1 MNIRILIIHKS
12 AIIAEGLQRLLQNS
26 SLQLHDHLRMF
37 NDPADITV
45 HNGSNYIFITSSALF
60 QTLYKIHLI
69 NFTEANYRFVEC
81 IAESTTLRDN
91 LSSDAIY
98 LDDSQNQI
106 IEKVRNCINSFNPEK
121 SNAISSLTERETEVL
136 KLVSLGNASKEI
148 ADKLNI
154 STHTV
159 ITHRKNITEKLG
171 IKSISGL
178 TVYAIL
184 NKIIDTDELSIDD
197 LI

>member
-69 NFTEANYRFVEC
+69 NFAEANYRFIEC
-81 IAESTTLRDN
+81 NADSTIHSDN
-91 LSSDAIY
+91 SSSDAIY

>member
-1 MNIRILIIHKS
+1 MIIHHS
-12 AIIAEGLQRLLQNS
+12 VILAEGLYKLLQNS
-26 SLQLHDHLRMF
+26 SLQLHDHLRIYS
-37 NDPADITV
+37 DPQSISLQSST
-45 HNGSNYIFITSSALF
+45 NYVFVASPFAF
-60 QTLYKIHLI
+60 HKLYNQHLI
-69 NFTEANYRFVEC
+69 SLPESNYRFLQL
-81 IAESTTLRDN
+81 ITDTQTQKESLAFD
-91 LSSDAIY
+91 SIH
-98 LDDSQNQI
+98 LDDTHHKI
-106 IEKVRNCINSFNPEK
+106 VEKIRSAINSFNHEK
-121 SNAISSLTERETEVL
+121 IPLLASLTDRETEIL
-136 KLVSLGNASKEI
+136 KLVSLGNANKEI

-159 ITHRKNITEKLG
+159 VTHRKNITEKLG

>member
-69 NFTEANYRFVEC
+69 NFTEANYRFIEC
-81 IAESTTLRDN
+81 NADSTTLRDK

-136 KLVSLGNASKEI
+136 KLVSLGHASKEI

-184 NKIIDTDELSIDD
+184 NKIIDTNELSIDD

>member
-1 MNIRILIIHKS
+1 MNIRILIIHQS

-37 NDPADITV
+37 NNPADITV
-45 HNGSNYIFITSSALF
+45 HKGSNYIFISSTAFF
-60 QTLYKIHLI
+60 QTLYKIALI
-69 NFTEANYRFVEC
+69 NRPEASYRFVQL
-81 IAESTTLRDN
+81 ITDPTAPKDN
-91 LSSDAIY
+91 SSSHTIF
-98 LDDSQNQI
+98 LDDSQSLI
-106 IEKVRNCINSFNPEK
+106 IEKVRNCINSFSPEK
-121 SNAISSLTERETEVL
+121 TNAVSSLTERETEVL

>member
-1 MNIRILIIHKS
+1 MNIRILIIHQS
-12 AIIAEGLQRLLQNS
+12 AIIAEGLQRVLQNS

-37 NDPADITV
+37 DNPADITV
-45 HNGSNYIFITSSALF
+45 HKGSNYIFMSSTAF
-60 QTLYKIHLI
+60 FHTLYKIDLI
-69 NFTEANYRFVEC
+69 NRPEASYRF
-81 IAESTTLRDN
+81 IQLITDPTTLKDN
-91 LSSDAIY
+91 SSSDTIF
-98 LDDSQNQI
+98 LDDSQSLI
-106 IEKVRNCINSFNPEK
+106 IEKVRNCINSFSPDK
-121 SNAISSLTERETEVL
+121 SNAVSSLTERETEVL

>member
-1 MNIRILIIHKS
+1 MNIRILIIHQS
-12 AIIAEGLQRLLQNS
+12 AIVAEGLQRLLHNS
-26 SLQLHDHLRMF
+26 SLQLHDHLRIF
-37 NDPADITV
+37 HDPADITI
-45 HNGSNYIFITSSALF
+45 HDGSNYIFITSSALF
-60 QTLYKIHLI
+60 QNLYKIHLI

-81 IAESTTLRDN
+81 ITENTSLRDT
-91 LSSDAIY
+91 SSSAAIY

-106 IEKVRNCINSFNPEK
+106 IDKVRNSINSFNTVK
-121 SNAISSLTERETEVL
+121 NAPVSSLTERETEVL
-136 KLVSLGNASKEI
+136 KLVSLGHASKEI

>member
-1 MNIRILIIHKS
+1 MKALLLSDFECDGIIH
-12 AIIAEGLQRLLQNS
+12 
-26 SLQLHDHLRMF
+26 
-37 NDPADITV
+37 
-45 HNGSNYIFITSSALF
+45 
-60 QTLYKIHLI
+60 
-69 NFTEANYRFVEC
+69 
-81 IAESTTLRDN
+81 
-91 LSSDAIY
+91 
-98 LDDSQNQI
+98 LDETPNQI
-106 IEKVRNCINSFNPEK
+106 VDKIRCATNSFLPEK
-121 SNAISSLTERETEVL
+121 TTVIGTLTERETEIL
-136 KLVSLGNASKEI
+136 KLVALGNASKEI

-184 NKIIDTDELSIDD
+184 NKIIDTNELSIDD

>member
-1 MNIRILIIHKS
+1 MNTRVLIIHQS
-12 AIIAEGLQRLLQNS
+12 AIIAEGLMQILQNS
-26 SLQLHDHLRMF
+26 TLQLHDHLRSF
-37 NDPADITV
+37 ADPENINIHT
-45 HNGSNYIFITSSALF
+45 GSNYVFITTYGIYRELLKNRLTSIPESSFRLIELVHDEACHH
-60 QTLYKIHLI
+60 QTS
-69 NFTEANYRFVEC
+69 
-81 IAESTTLRDN
+81 ESETIWLH
-91 LSSDAIY
+91 
-98 LDDSQNQI
+98 DDQNQI
-106 IEKVRNCINSFNPEK
+106 VEKVRAVINSFQPEK
-121 SNAISSLTERETEVL
+121 NTSLAALTDRETEIL
-136 KLVSLGNASKEI
+136 KLVALGNANKEM

-159 ITHRKNITEKLG
+159 VTHRKNITEKLG

>member
-1 MNIRILIIHKS
+1 MNIRILIIHQS
-12 AIIAEGLQRLLQNS
+12 AIVAEGLQRLLHNS
-26 SLQLHDHLRMF
+26 SLQLHDHLRVF
-37 NDPADITV
+37 NNPADITIQ
-45 HNGSNYIFITSSALF
+45 NGLNYVFISSSEFF
-60 QTLYKIHLI
+60 QILYKIDLI
-69 NFTEANYRFVEC
+69 NRQETSYRFIQIITEPDPVK
-81 IAESTTLRDN
+81 DN
-91 LSSDAIY
+91 SNSIF
-98 LDDSQNQI
+98 LDNTQNQI
-106 IEKVRNCINSFNPEK
+106 VEKVRNCINSFNTEK
-121 SNAISSLTERETEVL
+121 SNIINSLTERETEVL

>member
-1 MNIRILIIHKS
+1 MNTRVLIIHQS
-12 AIIAEGLQRLLQNS
+12 AIIAEGLQKLLQHS
-26 SLQLHDHLRMF
+26 SLQLHDHLRIYM
-37 NDPADITV
+37 DPAEINLQPAT
-45 HNGSNYIFITSSALF
+45 NYIFISTDELF
-60 QTLYKIHLI
+60 QKLYSFQLIH
-69 NFTEANYRFVEC
+69 FPEANYRFIKLINESPAISDFEC
-81 IAESTTLRDN
+81 DGI
-91 LSSDAIY
+91 IH
-98 LDDSQNQI
+98 LDETPNQI
-106 IEKVRNCINSFNPEK
+106 VDKIRCATNSFLPEK
-121 SNAISSLTERETEVL
+121 TTVIGTLTERETEIL
-136 KLVSLGNASKEI
+136 KLVALGNASKEI

-184 NKIIDTDELSIDD
+184 NKIIDTNELSIDD

>member
-1 MNIRILIIHKS
+1 MTTRVLIVHHS
-12 AIIAEGLQRLLQNS
+12 AIVSEGLYRLLQNS
-26 SLQLHDHLRMF
+26 SLQLHDMVRMF
-37 NDPADITV
+37 NNPADINI
-45 HNGSNYIFITSSALF
+45 HGGSNYIFITSLSFYHSLHKNQLTGF
-60 QTLYKIHLI
+60 PET
-69 NFTEANYRFVEC
+69 NYRLIELNTDDIVNLPVQND
-81 IAESTTLRDN
+81 ST
-91 LSSDAIY
+91 IY
-98 LDDSQNQI
+98 LNDTHTQI
-106 IEKVRNCINSFNPEK
+106 IEKIRNTINSFQQEK
-121 SNAISSLTERETEVL
+121 NSATASLTDRETEVL
-136 KLVSLGNASKEI
+136 KLVALGNASKEI

-184 NKIIDTDELSIDD
+184 NKIIDTNELSIDD

>member
-1 MNIRILIIHKS
+1 MNIRILIIHQS
-12 AIIAEGLQRLLQNS
+12 TIIAEGLQRVLQNS

-37 NDPADITV
+37 DNPADITV
-45 HNGSNYIFITSSALF
+45 HKGSNYIFISNTTF
-60 QTLYKIHLI
+60 FHTLYKIDLI
-69 NFTEANYRFVEC
+69 NRPKSSYRF
-81 IAESTTLRDN
+81 IQLITDLTTPIDN
-91 LSSDAIY
+91 ACSHTIF
-98 LDDSQNQI
+98 LDDSQSLI
-106 IEKVRNCINSFNPEK
+106 IEKVRNCINSFSPEK
-121 SNAISSLTERETEVL
+121 SNTLSSLTERETEVL

-171 IKSISGL
+171 IRSISGL

>member
-1 MNIRILIIHKS
+1 MNIRILIIHQS

-37 NDPADITV
+37 NNPADITV
-45 HNGSNYIFITSSALF
+45 HKGSNYIFISSTAFF
-60 QTLYKIHLI
+60 QTLYKIDLI
-69 NFTEANYRFVEC
+69 NRPEAGYRF
-81 IAESTTLRDN
+81 IQLITDPTALKDN
-91 LSSDAIY
+91 SSSDTIF
-98 LDDSQNQI
+98 LDDSQSLI
-106 IEKVRNCINSFNPEK
+106 IEKVRNCINSFSPEK
-121 SNAISSLTERETEVL
+121 SNAVSSLTERETEVL

>member
-1 MNIRILIIHKS
+1 MNTRVLIIHQS
-12 AIIAEGLQRLLQNS
+12 VIIAEGLQKLLQNS
-26 SLQLHDHLRMF
+26 PLQLHDHLRIYM
-37 NDPADITV
+37 DPSEINLHPAT
-45 HNGSNYIFITSSALF
+45 NYIFITSDILF
-60 QTLYKIHLI
+60 QKLYNTQLIHL
-69 NFTEANYRFVEC
+69 NMANYRFIKLINEVQDENKFTGNET
-81 IAESTTLRDN
+81 IH
-91 LSSDAIY
+91 
-98 LDDSQNQI
+98 LDETQNQI
-106 IEKVRNCINSFNPEK
+106 VDKIRFAVNSFLPEK
-121 SNAISSLTERETEVL
+121 TSVLGTLTERETEIL
-136 KLVSLGNASKEI
+136 KLVALGNASKEI

-184 NKIIDTDELSIDD
+184 NKIIDTNELSIDD

>member
-1 MNIRILIIHKS
+1 MNTRVLIIHQS
-12 AIIAEGLQRLLQNS
+12 TIVAEGLQQILQNS
-26 SLQLHDHLRMF
+26 GLQLHDHLRVF
-37 NDPADITV
+37 NNPANVNI
-45 HNGSNYIFITSSALF
+45 HQGSNYVFIASLSLF
-60 QTLYKIHLI
+60 QSLFNIHLRNIPGVNYKFIQLITDQQNETEETNTTSIYI
-69 NFTEANYRFVEC
+69 NDTH
-81 IAESTTLRDN
+81 
-91 LSSDAIY
+91 
-98 LDDSQNQI
+98 NQI
-106 IEKVRNCINSFNPEK
+106 VEKTKTAIHSFTPEK
-121 SNAISSLTERETEVL
+121 ITPTLSLTERETEVL

>member
-1 MNIRILIIHKS
+1 MNIRVLIIHQS
-12 AIIAEGLQRLLQNS
+12 AIVAEGLQRLLQNS

-37 NDPADITV
+37 NNPADITIQS
-45 HNGSNYIFITSSALF
+45 GSNYIFISSSAF
-60 QTLYKIHLI
+60 FHTLYNNQLI
-69 NFTEANYRFVEC
+69 NLNESGYRFIQLVT
-81 IAESTTLRDN
+81 ESETLRDINNAEVIN
-91 LSSDAIY
+91 LN
-98 LDDSQNQI
+98 DSQSQI
-106 IEKVRNCINSFNPEK
+106 IEKVRNSINSFSPEK
-121 SNAISSLTERETEVL
+121 NNSVSSLTERETEVL

>member
-1 MNIRILIIHKS
+1 MNIRVLIIHQS
-12 AIIAEGLQRLLQNS
+12 AIVAEGLQKLIQNS
-26 SLQLHDHLRMF
+26 SLQLHDHLRVF
-37 NDPADITV
+37 NNPADITV
-45 HNGSNYIFITSSALF
+45 HNGSNYIFISSTPFF
-60 QTLYKIHLI
+60 QTLYKNDLI
-69 NFTEANYRFVEC
+69 NRPEASYRF
-81 IAESTTLRDN
+81 IQILTESTTQED
-91 LSSDAIY
+91 SSGSDAIY
-98 LDDSQNQI
+98 LDDSHIQI
-106 IEKVRNCINSFNPEK
+106 IEKVRNSINSFNPEK
-121 SNAISSLTERETEVL
+121 SNAVNSLTERETEVL

-184 NKIIDTDELSIDD
+184 NKIIDTDELSIND

>member
-1 MNIRILIIHKS
+1 MNIRILIIHQS
-12 AIIAEGLQRLLQNS
+12 AIVAEGLQRLLHNS
-26 SLQLHDHLRMF
+26 SLQLHDHLRVF
-37 NDPADITV
+37 NNPADITIQ
-45 HNGSNYIFITSSALF
+45 NGLNYVFISSSEFF
-60 QTLYKIHLI
+60 QTLYKIDLI
-69 NFTEANYRFVEC
+69 NRQETSYRFIQVITEPDPVK
-81 IAESTTLRDN
+81 DN
-91 LSSDAIY
+91 SNSIF
-98 LDDSQNQI
+98 LDDTQNQI
-106 IEKVRNCINSFNPEK
+106 VEKVRNCINSFNTEK
-121 SNAISSLTERETEVL
+121 SNIINSLTERETEVL

>member
-1 MNIRILIIHKS
+1 MNIRILIIHQS

-37 NDPADITV
+37 ADPSDITV
-45 HNGSNYIFITSSALF
+45 HNGSNYIFITTSALF
-60 QTLYKIHLI
+60 SNLYKAHLI
-69 NFTEANYRFVEC
+69 SIAEANYRFIEC
-81 IAESTTLRDN
+81 INESITQRD
-91 LSSDAIY
+91 SSGFDAIY
-98 LDDSQNQI
+98 LDDSQNHV
-106 IEKVRNCINSFNPEK
+106 IEKVRNTINSFNPEK
-121 SNAISSLTERETEVL
+121 SIAAGSLTERETEVL

-154 STHTV
+154 SPHTV

-184 NKIIDTDELSIDD
+184 NKIIDTDELSIND

>member
-1 MNIRILIIHKS
+1 MNTRVLIIHQS
-12 AIIAEGLQRLLQNS
+12 AIIAEGLQKLLQNS
-26 SLQLHDHLRMF
+26 SLQLHDHLRIYM
-37 NDPADITV
+37 DPSEINLQPAT
-45 HNGSNYIFITSSALF
+45 NYIFVTTDILF
-60 QTLYKIHLI
+60 QKLYNTQLIHF
-69 NFTEANYRFVEC
+69 NATNYRFIRLVNE
-81 IAESTTLRDN
+81 IREESN
-91 LSSDAIY
+91 FPVFESIH
-98 LDDSQNQI
+98 LDESQNMI
-106 IEKVRNCINSFNPEK
+106 TDKIRFSVNSFLPEK
-121 SNAISSLTERETEVL
+121 TSVLGTLTDRETEIL
-136 KLVSLGNASKEI
+136 KLVALGNASKEI

-184 NKIIDTDELSIDD
+184 NKIIDTNELSIDD

>member
-1 MNIRILIIHKS
+1 MNVRVIIIHQS
-12 AIIAEGLQRLLQNS
+12 TIIAEGLNRLLQNS
-26 SLQLHDHLRMF
+26 PLQLHDHLRMIS
-37 NDPADITV
+37 NPSDISL
-45 HNGSNYIFITSSALF
+45 HNGYKYIFITTSTQF
-60 QTLYKIHLI
+60 ENLYKMHLMH
-69 NFTEANYRFVEC
+69 FTETDYRFVQC
-81 IAESTTLRDN
+81 IH
-91 LSSDAIY
+91 DAATSRHHAASEVLFI
-98 LDDSQNQI
+98 DDSYNQVE
-106 IEKVRNCINSFNPEK
+106 EKIRNNINSFTQEK
-121 SNAISSLTERETEVL
+121 NAPMVSLTDRETEVL

-184 NKIIDTDELSIDD
+184 NKIIDTDELSVDD

>member
-1 MNIRILIIHKS
+1 MNTRVLIIHRS
-12 AIIAEGLQRLLQNS
+12 LIIAEGLEKILHNS
-26 SLQLHDHLRMF
+26 TLQLHDHLKIF
-37 NDPADITV
+37 DHPAGINL
-45 HNGSNYIFITSSALF
+45 HAGSNYIIISSYDFI
-60 QTLYKIHLI
+60 QHLL
-69 NFTEANYRFVEC
+69 NHQLKGLSKQNYRCFQIPTEFSNG
-81 IAESTTLRDN
+81 ISNQDTNT
-91 LSSDAIY
+91 IY
-98 LDDSQNQI
+98 LDYSHTQI
-106 IEKVRNCINSFNPEK
+106 IDKLRQAMNSFNPEK
-121 SNAISSLTERETEVL
+121 NSASLSLTEREIDVL

-154 STHTV
+154 SAHTV

>member
-1 MNIRILIIHKS
+1 MNIRILIIHQS
-12 AIIAEGLQRLLQNS
+12 AIIAEGLQRLLQNP

-37 NDPADITV
+37 ADPADITI
-45 HNGSNYIFITSSALF
+45 HNGSNYIFITTPALF
-60 QTLYKIHLI
+60 QNLYNLHLI
-69 NFTEANYRFVEC
+69 NFAEANYRFIEC
-81 IAESTTLRDN
+81 ISETAIERDN
-91 LSSDAIY
+91 SCFEAIY
-98 LDDSQNQI
+98 LNDTQNQV
-106 IEKVRNCINSFNPEK
+106 IEKVRNTINSFNPEK
-121 SNAISSLTERETEVL
+121 NNAISSLTERETEVL

>member
-1 MNIRILIIHKS
+1 MNIRVIIIHKS
-12 AIIAEGLQRLLQNS
+12 AIIAEGLNRLLQNS
-26 SLQLHDHLRMF
+26 SLQLHDHLRMIS
-37 NDPADITV
+37 NPSDISL
-45 HNGSNYIFITSSALF
+45 HSGHKYIFITTSDLF
-60 QTLYKIHLI
+60 ENLFNLHLLH
-69 NFTEANYRFVEC
+69 FSEADYRFVQC
-81 IAESTTLRDN
+81 IHDASTSRHH
-91 LSSDAIY
+91 SSSEVLFI
-98 LDDSQNQI
+98 DDPCNQVV
-106 IEKVRNCINSFNPEK
+106 EKVRNNINSFNQEK
-121 SNAISSLTERETEVL
+121 NAPAVSLTERETEVL

-184 NKIIDTDELSIDD
+184 NKIIDTDELSVDD

>member
-1 MNIRILIIHKS
+1 MNTRILIIHQS
-12 AIIAEGLQRLLQNS
+12 VIVAEGLQRLLQNS
-26 SLQLHDHLRMF
+26 SLQLHDHLRIF
-37 NDPADITV
+37 NDPADITI
-45 HNGSNYIFITSSALF
+45 HNGSNYIFITTSALF
-60 QTLYKIHLI
+60 QSLYKMQLI
-69 NFTEANYRFVEC
+69 NFAESGYRFIQC
-81 IAESTTLRDN
+81 ITDPATSRDN
-91 LSSDAIY
+91 SCTEAIY
-98 LDDSQNQI
+98 LDDSQNQV
-106 IEKVRNCINSFNPEK
+106 IEKVRNTINSFHPDK
-121 SNAISSLTERETEVL
+121 NAVISSLTDRETEVL

>member
-1 MNIRILIIHKS
+1 MNIRILIIHQS

-37 NDPADITV
+37 NNPADITV
-45 HNGSNYIFITSSALF
+45 HSGSNYIFISSTAFF
-60 QTLYKIHLI
+60 QTLYKIALI
-69 NFTEANYRFVEC
+69 NRPEASYRF
-81 IAESTTLRDN
+81 IQLITDPTTPKDN
-91 LSSDAIY
+91 SSSDAIF
-98 LDDSQNQI
+98 LDDSQSLI
-106 IEKVRNCINSFNPEK
+106 IEKVRNCINSFSPEK
-121 SNAISSLTERETEVL
+121 TNAVSSLTERETEVL

>member
-1 MNIRILIIHKS
+1 MNIRILIIHQS
-12 AIIAEGLQRLLQNS
+12 AIVAEGLQRLLQSS
-26 SLQLHDHLRMF
+26 SLQLHDHLRIF
-37 NDPADITV
+37 NDPADIFV
-45 HNGSNYIFITSSALF
+45 HSGSNYIFITSPALF
-60 QTLYKIHLI
+60 QILYKNHLI
-69 NFTEANYRFVEC
+69 NFPEVNYRYIQF
-81 IAESTTLRDN
+81 STQVQSPCDN
-91 LSSDAIY
+91 SRSDTIN
-98 LDDSQNQI
+98 LDDSQDQI
-106 IEKVRNCINSFNPEK
+106 IEKVRSTINSFNPEK
-121 SNAISSLTERETEVL
+121 NNTITSLTERETEVL

-178 TVYAIL
+178 TLYAIL

>member
-1 MNIRILIIHKS
+1 MNIRILIIHQS
-12 AIIAEGLQRLLQNS
+12 AIVAEGLQRLLQNS
-26 SLQLHDHLRMF
+26 SLQLHDHLRIF

-60 QTLYKIHLI
+60 QALYKIHLI
-69 NFTEANYRFVEC
+69 NFPEANYRFIQFISEPTC
-81 IAESTTLRDN
+81 LRDN
-91 LSSDAIY
+91 SSSDAFN
-98 LDDSQNQI
+98 LDDPQNLI
-106 IEKVRNCINSFNPEK
+106 IDKVRNAINSFNPEK
-121 SNAISSLTERETEVL
+121 SNAVSSLTERETEVL

-154 STHTV
+154 SPHTV

>member
-1 MNIRILIIHKS
+1 MNTRVLIIHQS
-12 AIIAEGLQRLLQNS
+12 AIIAEGLQKLLQNS
-26 SLQLHDHLRMF
+26 SLQLHDHLRIYM
-37 NDPADITV
+37 DPAEINLQPAT
-45 HNGSNYIFITSSALF
+45 NYIFITTEALF
-60 QTLYKIHLI
+60 QKLYSLQLIH
-69 NFTEANYRFVEC
+69 FTQANYRFIKLLNDISEARNSEC
-81 IAESTTLRDN
+81 NETIHLDETQN
-91 LSSDAIY
+91 LIVDKI
-98 LDDSQNQI
+98 
-106 IEKVRNCINSFNPEK
+106 RFTFNSFLPEK
-121 SNAISSLTERETEVL
+121 TSVIGTLTERETEIL
-136 KLVSLGNASKEI
+136 KLVALGNASKEI

-184 NKIIDTDELSIDD
+184 NKIIDTNELSIDD

>member
-1 MNIRILIIHKS
+1 MNIRILIIHQS

-37 NDPADITV
+37 ADPADITV
-45 HNGSNYIFITSSALF
+45 HNGSNYIFITSSSLF
-60 QTLYKIHLI
+60 RDLYNFHLI
-69 NFTEANYRFVEC
+69 NFAEANYRFIEC
-81 IAESTTLRDN
+81 ISEPSIGRDN
-91 LSSDAIY
+91 SSFDAIY
-98 LDDSQNQI
+98 LNDSQNQV
-106 IEKVRNCINSFNPEK
+106 IEKVRNTINSFNPEK
-121 SNAISSLTERETEVL
+121 SNAVSSLTERETEVL